1 MMMGKGKHDIMNV
14 PVECIKPNPYQ
25 PRKTFTDESLDEL
38 ATSIKNYGLLQPIVV
53 RMISK
58 NSFELIAGERRWRA
72 AQLLGLS
79 EIPAIV
85 RESQD
90 SESAVMA
97 LVENLQRENL
107 HFLEEAEGYYNLL
120 NKYNMT
126 QEELAQK
133 IGKNQSTIA
142 NKMRILK
149 LSPEIKKVIYH
160 EKLSE
165 RHARSLLRLPD
176 EELRRKV
183 LAKICEKGLTVKET
197 DALIDRIMERE
208 LEKSEETK
216 NAKMFIRA
224 FKDIRIF
231 TNQVRKL
238 VSDIKDIGL
247 DAKYYEH
254 DKGDFVEVVVQI
266 PKSIKG

>member
-1 MMMGKGKHDIMNV
+1 MLRKERPDIINV
-14 PVECIKPNPYQ
+14 SVENIKPNPNQ

-38 ATSIKNYGLLQPIVV
+38 ATSIKNYGLLQPIIV
-53 RMISK
+53 RRISR

-79 EIPAIV
+79 EIPAVV
-85 RESQD
+85 RDSQD

-107 HFLEEAEGYYNLL
+107 HFLEEAEGYSNLL
-120 NKYNMT
+120 NEYNLT

-142 NKMRILK
+142 SKMRILK
-149 LSPEIKKVIYH
+149 LSPEIKTVIYH

-165 RHARSLLRLPD
+165 RHARSLLRLHD
-176 EELRRKV
+176 EGLRKKV

-197 DALIDRIMERE
+197 EALIERIMAKE
-208 LEKSEETK
+208 LEKSKEIED
-216 NAKMFIRA
+216 ARMFIRA

-231 TNQVRKL
+231 VNQVRKL
-238 VSDIKDIGL
+238 VTEIKDIGL

>member
-1 MMMGKGKHDIMNV
+1 MMGKGKHDIMNV

-120 NKYNMT
+120 NEYNMT

-149 LSPEIKKVIYH
+149 LS
-160 EKLSE
+160 
-165 RHARSLLRLPD
+165 
-176 EELRRKV
+176 
-183 LAKICEKGLTVKET
+183 
-197 DALIDRIMERE
+197 
-208 LEKSEETK
+208 
-216 NAKMFIRA
+216 
-224 FKDIRIF
+224 
-231 TNQVRKL
+231 
-238 VSDIKDIGL
+238 
-247 DAKYYEH
+247 
-254 DKGDFVEVVVQI
+254 
-266 PKSIKG
+266 